1 MIPYI
6 QVLNLKWHGTKC
18 ENILYQSYWPLFLC
32 LEIKKEKYWNKEH
45 NEWTKE
51 GREKNKYEYASKTTV
66 NQRRVFSISCPKM
79 GALES
84 V

>member
-1 MIPYI
+1 MAWNEMWKYFISKLLTSVSLPR
-6 QVLNLKWHGTKC
+6 N
-18 ENILYQSYWPLFLC
+18 
-32 LEIKKEKYWNKEH
+32 KEKYWNKEH
-45 NEWTKE
+45 NSWTKE